1 MQLGICHFSRLG
13 GVESGYHDSG
23 KTWSKFLSSTF
34 FRQWTHLPGP
44 SFFAMRGVISDSCG
58 VMRAPYD
65 GALVAEFGKRTPPQ
79 ACPRGAAAPRP
90 ETCALRD
97 PCTHAVL
104 AGSAPPSTESAA
116 F

>member
-13 GVESGYHDSG
+13 GVGSGYHDSG

-90 ETCALRD
+90 ETCALEIPALTLFLRAQRR
-97 PCTHAVL
+97 P
-104 AGSAPPSTESAA
+104 
-116 F
+116 